1 MTVITRNMKNKIDT
15 ENKMKRMEITTY
27 TMSDS
32 PRSSKM
38 HTRTSSSQQKS
49 AAAEVIDLTH
59 SDDDLDSGSQVI
71 DKIPTS
77 TAERKIKK
85 EPLDTNEFIEDTDFE
100 TSTVLMRNYL
110 RTYWDT
116 FVPSAK
122 PLFINAWK
130 VSALYVFWIVLHY
143 ITAHAYVQYCATPS
157 IYGFLAAPFLISA
170 PHCVAMRWVFSK
182 GGTLIEG
189 MWILLGTWLCSKLVT
204 N

>member
-1 MTVITRNMKNKIDT
+1 MTIITRNMKNKIDT
-15 ENKMKRMEITTY
+15 ENKMRRMEITTY
-27 TMSDS
+27 TMPDS
-32 PRSSKM
+32 PKSSKM
-38 HTRTSSSQQKS
+38 HTRKSSSQQKDPDD
-49 AAAEVIDLTH
+49 VIDLTQ
-59 SDDDLDSGSQVI
+59 SDDEPCERAQWLD
-71 DKIPTS
+71 
-77 TAERKIKK
+77 IKK

-116 FVPSAK
+116 FAPSAK

-130 VSALYVFWIVLHY
+130 VSALYVFWIILHY